1 MRKLRLIF
9 FPLAMMTSCSV
20 SEYRVDDE
28 VVDLN
33 WNNAVKDLYL
43 MEEVAMDTTGRGNLI
58 TENKKGIHDF

>member
-1 MRKLRLIF
+1 
-9 FPLAMMTSCSV
+9 MMTSCSV